1 MKRMIKVAA
10 AIIENENQEILCAL
24 RSNQMSIPNSWE
36 FPGGKVEDQ
45 ETIAETV
52 EREIKEELGCT
63 VKFVKVF
70 NDTTYEY
77 DSFIVNLIITN
88 CQLISGIPVASEHSK
103 LLWLKRENLSSINWA
118 PADIPAISQLMSEK
132 V

>member
-1 MKRMIKVAA
+1 MKPMIKVAA
-10 AIIENENQEILCAL
+10 AIIENEDNEILCAL
-24 RSNQMSIPNSWE
+24 RSTQMSVPNSWE
-36 FPGGKVEDQ
+36 FPGGKVEAQ

-52 EREIKEELGCT
+52 EREVREELGCR
-63 VKFVKVF
+63 VRFIEIF

-77 DSFIVNLIITN
+77 DSFIVNLITAN
-88 CQLISGIPVASEHSK
+88 CELIKGTPIASEHSK

-118 PADIPAISQLMSEK
+118 PADIPAIRQLMSEK

>member
-1 MKRMIKVAA
+1 
-10 AIIENENQEILCAL
+10 
-24 RSNQMSIPNSWE
+24 MSVPNSWE

-52 EREIKEELGCT
+52 EKEIKEELGCR
-63 VKFVKVF
+63 VRFLEIF

-77 DSFIVNLIITN
+77 DSFIVNLITTN
-88 CQLISGIPVASEHSK
+88 CELVKGTLIASEHFK

-118 PADIPAISQLMSEK
+118 PADIPAIRQLMNEK